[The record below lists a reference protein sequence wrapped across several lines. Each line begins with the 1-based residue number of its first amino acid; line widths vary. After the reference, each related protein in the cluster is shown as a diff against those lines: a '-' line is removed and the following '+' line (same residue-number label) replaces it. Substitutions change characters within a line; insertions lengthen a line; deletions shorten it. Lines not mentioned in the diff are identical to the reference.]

1 MTQISQSKKSEAN
14 KRHYEAL
21 AAQSG
26 QQLSPE
32 EGIEWNDIHWTALTA
47 EPGGVDYF
55 EVDAN
60 SVPAM
65 WIVPKGCVEDR
76 VILYAHGGGFV
87 GGSIYT
93 HRKMVGHLA
102 KAVGCRALMFEYD
115 YAHQHK
121 YPHQLNTAVAAYRWL
136 LAQGIKAEHIAM
148 AGDSAGAILTFGTL
162 QRARDEGLPQPAA
175 VMIISGWTDLDV
187 TGESYESNRQ
197 NDPFFTKETVSW
209 LAGQILGEGGDRRD
223 PYASPLYADM
233 KGFPPIFMQAG
244 EHEGLLDDSL
254 MFAEQAK
261 KAGVEVRLDVFPGM
275 LHSFQMMAGRA
286 LEADDAIV
294 RFAEW
299 VRPKLGL
306 AATSRAKTSYKARE
320 TPCVN

>member
-1 MTQISQSKKSEAN
+1 MKNQNEAVKESAQSKQSEAN

-21 AAQSG
+21 AAQG
-26 QQLSPE
+26 RQQLSPQ

-47 EPGGVDYF
+47 EPRGVDYI

-60 SVPAM
+60 GVPTMM
-65 WIVPKGCVEDR
+65 WIVPKDCVEDR
-76 VILYAHGGGFV
+76 VIFYAHGGGFV
-87 GGSIYT
+87 SGSIYT

-102 KAVGCRALMFEYD
+102 KAVRSRALMFEYA

-121 YPHQLNTAVAAYRWL
+121 YPHQLNTAIAAYRWL

-148 AGDSAGAILTFGTL
+148 AGDSAGAILTFGAL
-162 QRARDEGLPQPAA
+162 QRARDEGLQQPAA
-175 VMIISGWTDLDV
+175 VMTISGWTDLDV
-187 TGESYESNRQ
+187 TGGSYESNRQ
-197 NDPFFTKETVSW
+197 NDPFFIKETVSW
-209 LAGQILGEGGDRRD
+209 LGGHVLGEGGDRRD

-233 KGFPPIFMQAG
+233 RGFPPIFMQAG
-244 EHEGLLDDSL
+244 ADEGLLDDSRV
-254 MFAEQAK
+254 FAERAK
-261 KAGVEVRLDVFPGM
+261 KAGVEVRVDVFPGM

-286 LEADDAIV
+286 PEADDAIA

-306 AATSRAKTSYKARE
+306 ASKVSTSRT
-320 TPCVN
+320 

>member
-1 MTQISQSKKSEAN
+1 LYISVEIIMTQISQSKKSEAN

-21 AAQSG
+21 AAQSS

-148 AGDSAGAILTFGTL
+148 AGDSAGVLLTFGTL

-175 VMIISGWTDLDV
+175 VMTISGWTDLDV

-197 NDPFFTKETVSW
+197 NDPFFIKETVSW
-209 LAGQILGEGGDRRD
+209 LAGHVLGEGGDRRD

-244 EHEGLLDDSL
+244 AHEGLLDDSRV
-254 MFAEQAK
+254 FAERAK
-261 KAGVEVRLDVFPGM
+261 KAGVEVRLDIFPGM

-286 LEADDAIV
+286 PEADDAIA

-306 AATSRAKTSYKARE
+306 TATNRAKIS
-320 TPCVN
+320 

>member
-14 KRHYEAL
+14 KKHYEAL

-47 EPGGVDYF
+47 EPGGVDYI
-55 EVDAN
+55 EVD
-60 SVPAM
+60 VDGVLAM

-102 KAVGCRALMFEYD
+102 KAVGCRALVFEYA

-121 YPHQLNTAVAAYRWL
+121 YPHQLNTAVDAYRWL
-136 LAQGIKAEHIAM
+136 LSQGIKPEHIAM
-148 AGDSAGAILTFGTL
+148 AGDSAGVILTFGIL

-175 VMIISGWTDLDV
+175 VMTISGWTDLDV
-187 TGESYESNRQ
+187 TGESYELNRQ
-197 NDPFFTKETVSW
+197 KDAFFTKETVSW
-209 LAGQILGEGGDRRD
+209 LGGHILGEGGDRRD

-244 EHEGLLDDSL
+244 AHEGLLDDSRV
-254 MFAEQAK
+254 FAERAK
-261 KAGVEVRLDVFPGM
+261 KAGVEVRLDVSQGM

-286 LEADDAIV
+286 PEADDAIA
-294 RFAEW
+294 RLAEL

-306 AATSRAKTSYKARE
+306 AATIRAKIS
-320 TPCVN
+320 